1 MEQQEEFKV
10 NGAELIKK
18 VKELIAQGNARKII
32 IKTEDNETIA
42 EFPLTIGAI
51 GLVLAPMFAALGT
64 LAAILSNCTIVVIKN
79 EAKN

>member
-18 VKELIAQGNARKII
+18 VKELVAQGNARKII

-42 EFPLTIGAI
+42 EFSLTIGAI
-51 GLVLAPMFAALGT
+51 GIVLAPMFAALGA